1 MAGNSLQL
9 VDYDGSET
17 SVTWTEGHRYCI
29 ADCNVQPSRGHDEI
43 VLSPSKKTQI
53 EHLDEPESVTRILV
67 VGDTHVG
74 YRHRPRHKKSSGSY
88 TVDNRETF
96 RQALRRARNTD
107 VDAVIHAGDVFD
119 HNTSQS
125 DLDTVHEEVTRT
137 CEQEIPFYF
146 IRGNHDE
153 TSGRQ
158 LLHRLTAEQSKC
170 CRLTTEETFIHGEG
184 PSAITYGYDNS
195 GGQLPQLSPDHYLRT
210 LPMPDLLVIHDTPY
224 PVVDEQGK
232 NIYTSEELDL
242 QDFLAES
249 TLRPDFIIS
258 GHMHVG
264 SKGMVRD
271 RNVPVL
277 TTGPTAP
284 INSSTEDNE
293 PSTWLL
299 SISGTTPEI
308 DRQPL

>member
-1 MAGNSLQL
+1 M
-9 VDYDGSET
+9 
-17 SVTWTEGHRYCI
+17 
-29 ADCNVQPSRGHDEI
+29 
-43 VLSPSKKTQI
+43 
-53 EHLDEPESVTRILV
+53 
-67 VGDTHVG
+67 
-74 YRHRPRHKKSSGSY
+74 
-88 TVDNRETF
+88 
-96 RQALRRARNTD
+96 D
-107 VDAVIHAGDVFD
+107 VDAIIHAGDVFD

-125 DLDTVHEEVTRT
+125 DLDTVHKEVTRT

-158 LLHRLTAEQSKC
+158 LLNRLTAEQSKC

-184 PSAITYGYDNS
+184 TSAITYGYDNS
-195 GGQLPQLSPDHYLRT
+195 GGQLPPLSPDHYLRT

-224 PVVDEQGK
+224 PVVDEEGEQ
-232 NIYTSEELDL
+232 IYNPEHLDL

-249 TLRPDFIIS
+249 TLTPDLIIS
-258 GHMHVG
+258 GHMHMG
-264 SKGMVRD
+264 GEGTVRNCD
-271 RNVPVL
+271 VPVL

-299 SISGTTPEI
+299 SVSGTTPVI
-308 DRQPL
+308 NRQPL